1 MKIIKPLRLGLIQR
15 PYRWQRQH
23 HLGISVL
30 ALADMSA
37 TPKLRPDQELWQ
49 LAAQEL
55 KSSGGVL
62 DYGLPKSNAEFL
74 ATGFAW
80 PDTKLGVK
88 NQSIARINLAELSKA
103 LHVSGDR
110 YWQDDKASTPQPFES
125 IPLDWAHTFG
135 GHAYVENPQRL
146 PNVEHIS
153 HRVQQPQDTSTPASF
168 DALPLSEPRRARLM
182 GQEYDQEWQ
191 QHEYPGFAR
200 DIDWR
205 AFNNAESD
213 QWFEQ
218 PELPA
223 GAAWSIENMHPH
235 FPRLEGNLP
244 LWQARCFMQRQRQ
257 GEVLFEEIILRH
269 TTVHFFPHRQQM
281 VLIWHGSARIN
292 QDDAADVLT
301 LMPALEQRG
310 QARSTNHYRK
320 VLQQRT
326 EAEHAILLSYRE
338 KDLLPESAIGA
349 WGDMELPLQQSPM
362 KDNILNR
369 ENVIREQQRERLLQ
383 QGMDIDQLV
392 PVSQR
397 PGPRQN
403 EDLYDYIMRLEHEA
417 EQSQQRL
424 ESMYDEALDRA
435 EHVLPDHQ
443 DLPGGAENYHH
454 QQQMLQRNR
463 LLLGVSDKKFAQST
477 SAIYQTYQLS
487 AQHQNAPR
495 RPLPAQSLRLRQRVQ
510 AIMNDDGDFSGQ
522 DFTAADLSDMDLRGA
537 DFSSALLENV
547 DFSHCLLD
555 EADFR
560 HAVLVRVELHHTSA
574 KSVLFDGAN
583 LSLAQCVNTDF
594 SGASLQDIQLE
605 DALLEHCI
613 FDRALLK
620 DLMINQATLAHCR
633 FHESAIDQCLFMQ
646 LTLDDLDFSGATLK
660 QTSFVECEISGLNLQ
675 KTTLSGV
682 TLVTCTAPKVNFH
695 AARLNQCAFVSG
707 TTLLAAYFRQAQLVE
722 CNLRQ
727 LVLTE
732 ADFSQAS
739 LHNCDFSE
747 ATLHN
752 AKMQWVTASECL
764 FIRTDFRGAALTDST
779 LIGALMQKSILTDCD
794 LRGCNLFRADLSQSV
809 SEGGTLFDD
818 AYTDGIKT
826 LPRRDKEQV

>member
-37 TPKLRPDQELWQ
+37 SPKLRPDQELWQ

-55 KSSGGVL
+55 KSCGGVL

-80 PDTKLGVK
+80 PDAKMADK
-88 NQSIARINLAELSKA
+88 NQSIARIQLGELSKA

-110 YWQDDKASTPQPFES
+110 YWQDDKASAPQPFEH

-135 GHAYVENPQRL
+135 GLAYAENPLRL
-146 PNVEHIS
+146 PNVEPVS
-153 HRVQQPQDTSTPASF
+153 CLVQHPQDPPTPASF

-182 GQEYDQEWQ
+182 GQQYDEEWQ

-200 DIDWR
+200 DTDWR

-213 QWFEQ
+213 QWFEES
-218 PELPA
+218 ELA
-223 GAAWSIENMHPH
+223 VGAAWSIENMHPQY
-235 FPRLEGNLP
+235 PRLEGNLP
-244 LWQARCFMQRQRQ
+244 LWQARCFMQRQRRD
-257 GEVLFEEIILRH
+257 EVLFEEITLRH

-301 LMPALEQRG
+301 VMPALEQRG
-310 QARSTNHYRK
+310 QSRSLNHYRK

-349 WGDMELPLQQSPM
+349 WGDMELPLQHSPM

-369 ENVIREQQRERLLQ
+369 ENVFREQQRDRLAQ
-383 QGMDIDQLV
+383 QGLDIDQLV
-392 PVSQR
+392 PVSQK
-397 PGPRQN
+397 PGPKPD
-403 EDLYDYIMRLEHEA
+403 EDLYDYIMRQEHEA
-417 EQSQQRL
+417 EESQRRLQSF
-424 ESMYDEALDRA
+424 YDEALDRA
-435 EHVLPDHQ
+435 EDVLPDHK
-443 DLPGGAENYHH
+443 DLPSGAENYHH
-454 QQQMLQRNR
+454 QHQVLLKNR
-463 LLLGVSDKKFAQST
+463 LLLDVSDKKMAQSEA
-477 SAIYQTYQLS
+477 AIYQTYLLS
-487 AQHQNAPR
+487 AQHQNAPK
-495 RPLPAQSLRLRQRVQ
+495 RPLPVESLALRQRVQ
-510 AIMNDDGDFSGQ
+510 AIMDDDGDFSGE
-522 DFTAADLSDMDLRGA
+522 DFTAADLSGMNLRGA

-560 HAVLVRVELHHTSA
+560 HAVLVRVEMHQTSV
-574 KSVLFDGAN
+574 KSALFDGAN
-583 LSLAQCVNTDF
+583 LSLAQCIGTDF
-594 SGASLQDIQLE
+594 SGASLQDIQCE

-613 FDRALLK
+613 FDRALLH
-620 DLMINQATLAHCR
+620 DLMINKATLSHCR
-633 FHESAIDQCLFMQ
+633 FHEAEINQCLFMQ
-646 LTLDDLDFSGATLK
+646 LTLDELDFSGATLK
-660 QTSFVECEISGLNLQ
+660 QTSFVECEMSGLNLQ

-695 AARLNQCAFVSG
+695 AARLTQCAFVSD
-707 TTLLAAYFRQAQLVE
+707 TTLIAANFRQARLAE

-732 ADFSQAS
+732 SNFYQAN

-747 ATLHN
+747 ASLHN
-752 AKMQWVTASECL
+752 AKMQWVTANECL
-764 FIRTDFRGAALTDST
+764 FIRTDFLGAALTGST
-779 LIGALMQKSILTDCD
+779 LIGALMQKSILTHCD

-818 AYTDGIKT
+818 AYTDGMKT